1 MKRSKRTP
9 VRKLGLLA
17 AVVAVL
23 LIAAGC
29 GAGSRDPADPHTAD
43 PASSIVTTAAAIR
56 TAPETEEPLPSSPET
71 EETAPSDPETE
82 EVTASVGETEEEVQ
96 STRQVLGVIS
106 EEEERLNRF
115 LTGFVQQ
122 EVLDTRTELD
132 EDEELVRF
140 VFRYLRTNDPQAV
153 LEQEDGGTPC
163 RTLTLEQVN
172 ETLNKLLGKTIAPD
186 REDYSILTDGEE
198 EFRCVFHDGVFWHSA
213 PYHTFAYGFPVR
225 FALVERIDEETNTLH
240 FRFYKVNPVT
250 WEIGEADRHIP
261 LLPLMSFLD
270 AERGPEIL
278 KLGEGDAVL
287 RDLSE
292 ELQLEDLQLVEYVIT
307 MYH

>member
-1 MKRSKRTP
+1 MKHCNHAFWGKQ
-9 VRKLGLLA
+9 GLAAALA
-17 AVVAVL
+17 AVL
-23 LIAAGC
+23 LLAAGC
-29 GAGSRDPADPHTAD
+29 GAGNGK
-43 PASSIVTTAAAIR
+43 AAAETGPDHSAAAAASIR
-56 TAPETEEPLPSSPET
+56 STERPEASVSSPET
-71 EETAPSDPETE
+71 EAPAQSTAAPETDLPSSEETE
-82 EVTASVGETEEEVQ
+82 ESVAA
-96 STRQVLGVIS
+96 TRQVLGVIS

-122 EVLDTRTELD
+122 EILDTRTELD
-132 EDEELVRF
+132 EDAELVRF
-140 VFRYLRTNDPQAV
+140 VFRYLRTNDPEAV

-172 ETLNKLLGKTIAPD
+172 ETLNRLLGRTVTPD
-186 REDYSILTDGEE
+186 REDYSILSDDTD
-198 EFRCVFHDGVFWHSA
+198 EFHCVFHDGVFWHSA

-240 FRFYKVNPVT
+240 FRFYKVNPTT

-287 RDLSE
+287 RDLNG
-292 ELQLEDLQLVEYVIT
+292 DLQLVEYVIT
-307 MYH
+307 LYH